1 MKTIIQPPPTVSLTV
16 SGSEQRFP
24 VQRIF
29 CVGRNYADHAREMG
43 GDPQREAPFF
53 FSKFASAVAPNHS
66 QIAYP
71 AMTAE
76 LHHEVEL
83 VVAIG
88 KPGATI
94 AAERAR
100 EHIFGYAVGLDLTR
114 RDLQTALREQGRPWD
129 MAKNFAQSAPIGT
142 IHPVSLVGHPRQGT
156 ISLDVDGERRQ
167 SGDLADMIWN
177 CEEVIAHLSQ
187 FCPLQAGDVIMTGTP
202 SGVSAVEPG
211 QTLNAQIHGLEALS
225 VSIAAAQLTPS
236 PTSEQDKPLP

>member
-1 MKTIIQPPPTVSLTV
+1 MTTIIQPPPPVSLGV
-16 SGSEQRFP
+16 AGSSQRYP
-24 VQRIF
+24 IQRVF

-43 GDPQREAPFF
+43 GNPEREAPFF

-66 QIAYP
+66 EITYP
-71 AMTAE
+71 SMTAE

-142 IHPVSLVGHPRQGT
+142 IHPVSLVGHPRQVT

-167 SGDLADMIWN
+167 SGDLADMIWS

-202 SGVSAVEPG
+202 SGVGAVVPG
-211 QTLNAQIHGLEALS
+211 QTLSARIDGFEALS
-225 VSIAAAQLTPS
+225 VTVVDAQLNPS
-236 PTSEQDKPLP
+236 PPPQ